1 VFGVYAAPLARTY
14 AKTLA
19 GLGARRAFVVHGDGG
34 LDELSPSGPNLV
46 IEVSDGELREWE
58 LDPRAFGIYPSS
70 PDDLR
75 GGDARANADAVRH
88 VLAGERSG
96 RRDAV
101 LLNAAGAIV
110 AAGLAEDLGE
120 GIEIGAAAIDSGEAA
135 ETLARLIA
143 FSNEG
148 VPA

>member
-1 VFGVYAAPLARTY
+1 M
-14 AKTLA
+14 
-19 GLGARRAFVVHGDGG
+19 
-34 LDELSPSGPNLV
+34 
-46 IEVSDGELREWE
+46 EVDDGEIREWE
-58 LDPRAFGIYPSS
+58 LDPRALGIYPTS

-75 GGDARANADAVRH
+75 GGDARGNADAVHR

-110 AAGLAEDLGE
+110 AAGLAESIGE
-120 GIEIGAAAIDSGEAA
+120 GVEVAAAAIDSGVAA
-135 ETLARLIA
+135 ETLQHLVA
-143 FSNEG
+143 FSNEE